1 MTSALH
7 TKQILLQRA
16 MGGSPDVFET
26 VGEVNSFDGPQM
38 SAPSIDATSFDSTW
52 AESLVGVPDGGQ
64 VTLGFNWIPSNG
76 PQSRLRTD
84 FAAGT
89 LRAYRIQLTDN
100 TVIAFS
106 AYITA
111 VSPSG
116 AVNDKTNGSAT
127 LRITGAVS

>member
-7 TKQILLQRA
+7 TKQILFQRA

-84 FAAGT
+84 FAAGM
-89 LRAYRIQLTDN
+89 LRAYRIELTDN

-116 AVNDKTNGSAT
+116 AVNDKTNGSVT
-127 LRITGAVS
+127 VRITGAVS

>member
-16 MGGSPDVFET
+16 MCGSPDVFET

-52 AESLVGVPDGGQ
+52 AENLVGIPDAGQ
-64 VTLGFNWIPSNG
+64 ATLGFNWIPSNG

-89 LRAYRIQLTDN
+89 LRAYRIQLTGS

-111 VSPSG
+111 VSRSG

-127 LRITGAVS
+127 LRITGVVS

>member
-84 FAAGT
+84 FAAGM
-89 LRAYRIQLTDN
+89 LRAYRIELTDN

-116 AVNDKTNGSAT
+116 AVNDKTNGSVT
-127 LRITGAVS
+127 VRITGAVS